1 MRRYGF
7 IAGILIPFWLALGVM
22 LAGALYPGYSH
33 VNQAMSEL
41 GALGAPTHGF
51 SPLINNY
58 PLGVLFVLFG
68 VALWLQFGNL
78 LARTTAVLVMLHGLA
93 SLATGYY
100 ACDVGCSLEQPSSSQ
115 NLHNLAGFVM
125 FLSLLLASFIWIF
138 LAQKLLGSRVLSL
151 LSVAAVMLAVL
162 TMPLM
167 AQAVEAGE
175 GFGLYQRLNYGAQVL
190 WVAALALCAWTH
202 SRPVPA

>member
-1 MRRYGF
+1 MRKYGF
-7 IAGILIPFWLALGVM
+7 MAGVLIPFWLALGVM

-33 VNQAMSEL
+33 VDQAMSEL
-41 GALGAPTHGF
+41 GALGAPTHGI

-68 VALWLQFGNL
+68 LALWLQFGNL
-78 LARTTAVLVMLHGLA
+78 WSRATAVLVMLHGLA
-93 SLATGYY
+93 SFATGYY
-100 ACDVGCSLEQPSSSQ
+100 ACDVGCSLERPSSSQ

-167 AQAVEAGE
+167 AQAVEAGQ
-175 GFGLYQRLNYGAQVL
+175 GFGLYQRLNYGVQVL
-190 WVAALALCAWTH
+190 WVAALALTIWWQ
-202 SRPVPA
+202 SRRLSD